1 MAWQVF
7 RQHNQQSLTIGME
20 PNVAV
25 HTTRFLVA
33 NDDPAH
39 IGTSEDSWNV
49 FNSIKDQTAPF
60 DEIEALGTR
69 LALGTIDGGLAQFIV
84 EDIRVETH
92 PDRANTYI
100 VTSTARGPIVGV
112 APFRGVKTSL
122 QSSER
127 KVSQY
132 IKPAL
137 TPTSSFPTNGTIAWP
152 PSTLIANGTVTNIMG
167 TPFIRTVRQE
177 LFRVEFIVND
187 TNSGLGYTNVP
198 ANITE
203 DLLKRNSAQFA
214 GYAAGT
220 VLFQSYERRYVSD
233 SVSMDVYTFLYDEWY
248 HLDQIPMRNPV
259 DGSIWVDST
268 IPVGGSTMK
277 ATARAVWYQAYP
289 DTAAFHTAGV
299 ILPTEVL
306 DILSNPKPAWP

>member
-20 PNVAV
+20 PTEAV

-33 NDDPAH
+33 QDDPAYV
-39 IGTSEDSWNV
+39 GTSEDSWNV
-49 FNSIKDQTAPF
+49 YNSIKAQTAPF
-60 DEIEALGTR
+60 DQIEALGTR

-84 EDIRVETH
+84 QDIRVETH
-92 PDRANTYI
+92 PDRANTYM
-100 VTSTARGPIVGV
+100 VTSIAKGPVVGV

-122 QSSER
+122 QSAER
-127 KVSQY
+127 KTSQY
-132 IKPAL
+132 IRPAAA
-137 TPTSSFPTNGTIAWP
+137 SFPTNGTITWP
-152 PSTLIANGTVTNIMG
+152 PSTLISSGTVTNIMG
-167 TPFIRTVRQE
+167 TPFIRSVRQE
-177 LFRVEFIVND
+177 LFRVEFLVND
-187 TNSGLGYTNVP
+187 TNSALGYTNVP

-203 DLLKRNSAQFA
+203 DLLKRNSAAFA

-233 SVSMDVYTFLYDEWY
+233 SVSMDVYTFLYDEWF
-248 HLDQIPMRNPV
+248 HLEQTPMRNPV
-259 DGSIWVDST
+259 DGSLWPDTT
-268 IPVGGSTMK
+268 ISVGGSTMK
-277 ATARAVWYQAYP
+277 ATSKVVWYQAYP

-299 ILPTEVL
+299 ILPTEVI

>member
-20 PNVAV
+20 PTEAV

-33 NDDPAH
+33 QDDPAYV
-39 IGTSEDSWNV
+39 GTNEDSWNV
-49 FNSIKDQTAPF
+49 YNSIKAQTAPF
-60 DEIEALGTR
+60 DQIEALGTR

-84 EDIRVETH
+84 QDIRVETH
-92 PDRANTYI
+92 PDRANTYV

-122 QSSER
+122 QSAER

-132 IKPAL
+132 IKPA
-137 TPTSSFPTNGTIAWP
+137 PASFPSNGTITWP
-152 PSTLIANGTVTNIMG
+152 PTTLISSGTVTNIMG
-167 TPFIRTVRQE
+167 TPFIRSVRQE
-177 LFRVEFIVND
+177 LFRVEFLVND
-187 TNSGLGYTNVP
+187 TNSALGYTNVP

-203 DLLKRNSAQFA
+203 DLLKRNSAAFA

-233 SVSMDVYTFLYDEWY
+233 SVSMDVYTFLYDEWF
-248 HLDQIPMRNPV
+248 HLEQIPMRNPV
-259 DGSIWVDST
+259 DGSIWPDTT
-268 IPVGGSTMK
+268 ISVGGSTMK
-277 ATARAVWYQAYP
+277 ATARVVWYQAYQ

>member
-20 PNVAV
+20 PTEAV

-33 NDDPAH
+33 QDDPAYV
-39 IGTSEDSWNV
+39 GTSEDSWNV
-49 FNSIKDQTAPF
+49 YNSIKAQTAPF
-60 DEIEALGTR
+60 DQIEALGTR

-84 EDIRVETH
+84 QDIRVETH
-92 PDRANTYI
+92 PDRANTYM
-100 VTSTARGPIVGV
+100 VTSTARGPVVGV

-122 QSSER
+122 QSAER

-132 IKPAL
+132 IRPAA
-137 TPTSSFPTNGTIAWP
+137 TSFPTSGTIAWP
-152 PSTLIANGTVTNIMG
+152 PSLPIANGTVTNIMG
-167 TPFIRTVRQE
+167 TPFIRSVRQE
-177 LFRVEFIVND
+177 LFRVEFLVND
-187 TNSGLGYTNVP
+187 TNSALGYTNVP

-203 DLLKRNSAQFA
+203 DLLKRNSAAFA

-233 SVSMDVYTFLYDEWY
+233 SVSMDVYTFLYDEWF
-248 HLDQIPMRNPV
+248 HLEQTPLRNPV
-259 DGSIWVDST
+259 DGSLWPDASIS
-268 IPVGGSTMK
+268 VGGSTMK
-277 ATARAVWYQAYP
+277 ATSKVVWYQAYP

>member
-20 PNVAV
+20 PTEAV

-33 NDDPAH
+33 QDDPAYV
-39 IGTSEDSWNV
+39 GTSEDSWNV
-49 FNSIKDQTAPF
+49 YNSIKAQTAPF
-60 DEIEALGTR
+60 DQIEALGTR

-84 EDIRVETH
+84 QDIRVETH
-92 PDRANTYI
+92 PDRANTYM
-100 VTSTARGPIVGV
+100 VTSTARGPVVGV

-122 QSSER
+122 QSAER
-127 KVSQY
+127 KASQY
-132 IKPAL
+132 IKPA
-137 TPTSSFPTNGTIAWP
+137 TASFPTNGTITWP
-152 PSTLIANGTVTNIMG
+152 PTTLIASGTVTNIMG
-167 TPFIRTVRQE
+167 TPFIRSVRQE
-177 LFRVEFIVND
+177 LFRVEFLVND
-187 TNSGLGYTNVP
+187 SNSALGYTNVP

-203 DLLKRNSAQFA
+203 DLLKRNSAAFA

-233 SVSMDVYTFLYDEWY
+233 SVSMDVYTFLYDEWF
-248 HLDQIPMRNPV
+248 HLEQTPLRNPV
-259 DGSIWVDST
+259 DGSLWPDTT
-268 IPVGGSTMK
+268 ISVGGSTMK
-277 ATARAVWYQAYP
+277 ATSKVVWYQAYP

-299 ILPTEVL
+299 ILPTEVI